1 MDTLIPSLVVSNNE
15 KKGEGRGEETE
26 AKKIPRDCT
35 VSGSN
40 RDCSKR
46 FVRVFIIKN
55 LEEFES
61 EDASIAAARRL
72 GKVNG
77 NGDFHSFCASLH
89 SPAQRFLTP
98 TENLTRVSASDS
110 CCFRP
115 VIYFFFFSYNIAR
128 FFHPYSFF
136 FSFLSFF
143 FFFMFFSHFSFFFVY
158 FKFIFNFNKVLAPIY
173 YITMFHSTPRN
184 CKYINTYM

>member
-115 VIYFFFFSYNIAR
+115 VIYFFFFPIILHD
-128 FFHPYSFF
+128 FFILILFFSLFFPF
-136 FSFLSFF
+136 FSFLCFF
-143 FFFMFFSHFSFFFVY
+143 RFFLFFSFTLNSSS
-158 FKFIFNFNKVLAPIY
+158 ISI
-173 YITMFHSTPRN
+173 R
-184 CKYINTYM
+184 C